1 MSTVL
6 REAGPDEAGIS
17 RPVAEVQP
25 RPPSDGRRRRA
36 ISLSL
41 AALVLW
47 SAWGAGSGREGIVHP
62 DGWPLL
68 RRFFAAAVRPELDR
82 QFVELVVRSTFTT
95 VAFAVVA
102 TVLAVLGGLA
112 AGGAISALA
121 SGRRG
126 WRWTTPL
133 RAAMAVPRGLHEAV
147 WALLLLS
154 VLGRDPLVAVLA
166 IAIPFGAITAIV
178 FADLFAEVDARPA
191 HAARAAGAGRLA
203 SFAYATLPA
212 AWPDVVAYGFY
223 RFECAVRS
231 AVVVGIIGAGGLGFQ
246 LALSFSALR
255 YAEMW
260 TVIYVLIGVGALVE
274 WWSGAMRNGRRRRRP
289 SRLTTPSLVSG
300 GALLVASVVH
310 LRLDATTLW
319 SARTGGLVARLV
331 GESWPPRLPAGGWGE
346 LASAS
351 AATVQ
356 MSVLAIAGALAAA
369 VLVSPVAARTGTG
382 GFRGPGSALRLV
394 LLVART
400 IPPPVWAL
408 LTLFVVQPGAAAA
421 AIALGVYTLGVLG
434 RLLAEVVENADQVPA
449 GAARAAGA
457 GRLTSFA
464 YGTLPLVAPR
474 FAALGLYRWE
484 VVVRDSVVVGLVGAG
499 GLGRLLASQNAAFDR
514 PAMLTT
520 LSAFIVLAAV
530 ADGVSGLARRSI
542 R

>member
-1 MSTVL
+1 MSTAL

-17 RPVAEVQP
+17 RPVAEVRP

-41 AALVLW
+41 VALVLW
-47 SAWGAGSGREGIVHP
+47 AAWGAGSGPEGVVHP
-62 DGWPLL
+62 GGWPLL
-68 RRFFAAAVRPELDR
+68 RRFFAAAARPELDR

-95 VAFAVVA
+95 IAFAVVA

-121 SGRRG
+121 SGRGG
-126 WRWTTPL
+126 WRWTAPL
-133 RAAMAVPRGLHEAV
+133 RAAMAIPRGLHEAV

-154 VLGRDPLVAVLA
+154 VIGRDPLVAVLA

-191 HAARAAGAGRLA
+191 RAARAAGAGRLA

-255 YAEMW
+255 YEEMW
-260 TVIYVLIGVGALVE
+260 TVIYVLIGAGALVE
-274 WWSGAMRNGRRRRRP
+274 WWSGAMRNGRGRRRP
-289 SRLTTPSLVSG
+289 TRLTTPSLVVG
-300 GALLVASVVH
+300 GTLLVASVVH
-310 LRLDATTLW
+310 LRVDATTLW
-319 SARTGGLVARLV
+319 SARTGDLVARLV

-346 LASAS
+346 LAAAS

-369 VLVSPVAARTGTG
+369 VLVSPIAARTGAL
-382 GFRGPGSALRLV
+382 RGPGVALRLA

-434 RLLAEVVENADQVPA
+434 RLLAEVVENADQVP
-449 GAARAAGA
+449 GEAARAAGA

-514 PAMLTT
+514 RAMVTT
-520 LSAFIVLAAV
+520 LCAFILLAAA
-530 ADGVSGLARRSI
+530 ADAVSGLARRAI